1 MERRVSPLS
10 TKAHRLSL
18 LSCVKVWC
26 AANRAPSADPLTST
40 EDEHQQHVHKHQN
53 RDHSKHRASLDIQGH
68 GAALQ
73 ADAEMRS
80 QVSGRIQLST
90 ASRHVASKPRR
101 NPPLQWGEKWE
112 RKMPL
117 RLLTTR
123 DVIHKGTG
131 RDASFLTIIIVISL
145 HRDFSPLVNTCR
157 CFASSP

>member
-80 QVSGRIQLST
+80 QVSGGIQLST
-90 ASRHVASKPRR
+90 ASRHVLKANKREAVRR
-101 NPPLQWGEKWE
+101 LIAAAELPSGEWGPAE
-112 RKMPL
+112 RRAVRLRGGPVLIL
-117 RLLTTR
+117 RLPASAITYSRGRGTASPSLTPHI
-123 DVIHKGTG
+123 DH
-131 RDASFLTIIIVISL
+131 
-145 HRDFSPLVNTCR
+145 
-157 CFASSP
+157 